1 MIRAELLSDQQSF
14 QSIMLGAGDF
24 PIWKG
29 LAFPCQVSQ
38 AYLAIQTCLQLQVNV
53 PFQQTFHS
61 TADF

>member
-1 MIRAELLSDQQSF
+1 
-14 QSIMLGAGDF
+14 MLGAGDF